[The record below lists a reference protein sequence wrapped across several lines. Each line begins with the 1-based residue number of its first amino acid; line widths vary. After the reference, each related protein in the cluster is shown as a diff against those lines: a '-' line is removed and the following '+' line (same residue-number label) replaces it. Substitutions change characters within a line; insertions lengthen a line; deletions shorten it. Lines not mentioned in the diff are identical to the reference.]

1 MCRHF
6 TALSRDDVAEIIR
19 DIASGGGSCRDS
31 ATLHGSDA
39 FPDDTVPVI
48 MQNDDDLVCAE
59 MGWGYPLPWKRELA
73 FNARADTARYHPES
87 MWYDSLLK
95 RRCAVPALGFFES
108 HRTERA
114 ISAKTG
120 ARIKRSYRFAAPDGG
135 VLFLAG
141 IHENDRFSLLTTE
154 PCADAASVHDRM
166 PVVMR
171 HDELRRW
178 FSDQY
183 FTVFDRSGIVLSATP
198 QQPLA
203 PQAPAQ
209 ESLW

>member
-6 TALSRDDVAEIIR
+6 IALSRDDVAEIIR
-19 DIASGGGSCRDS
+19 DIDSGGGLRSDGAS
-31 ATLHGSDA
+31 LHGSDA
-39 FPDDTVPVI
+39 FPDDTVPI
-48 MQNDDDLVCAE
+48 IIPDGTNLACAE
-59 MGWGYPLPWKRELA
+59 MVWGYPLPWKRELA
-73 FNARADTARYHPES
+73 FNARADTAQDNPKSIWH
-87 MWYDSLLK
+87 DSLLK
-95 RRCAVPALGFFES
+95 RRCAVPTLGFFES
-108 HRTERA
+108 HQTERA

-154 PCADAASVHDRM
+154 PSADVAAVHDRM

-171 HDELRRW
+171 HDELPQW
-178 FSDQY
+178 FSERY
-183 FTVFDRSGIVLSATP
+183 AAVFDRSGVALAAVP

-203 PQAPAQ
+203 PQAPGQ
-209 ESLW
+209 KSLW